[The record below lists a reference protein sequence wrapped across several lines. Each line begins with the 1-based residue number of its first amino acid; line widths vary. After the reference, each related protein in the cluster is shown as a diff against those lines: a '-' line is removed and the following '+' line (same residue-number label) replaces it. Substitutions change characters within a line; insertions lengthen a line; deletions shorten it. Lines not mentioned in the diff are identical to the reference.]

1 MGISSGVLPIAQ
13 TEEPLN
19 VVTTSLGAEAKNV
32 REARRF
38 VERALDDWDLS
49 QLADLAT
56 LLTSELV
63 TNAILHAHSAVEL
76 SLTLATDRIRIEVRD
91 DGDGEPAR
99 RELAVEATSGRG
111 LALVDLLATDWGVIG
126 HGLGKSVWFEL
137 LR

>member
-1 MGISSGVLPIAQ
+1 M
-13 TEEPLN
+13 
-19 VVTTSLGAEAKNV
+19 VTTSLGAEAKNV

-38 VERALDDWDLS
+38 VEQSLTDWDLERLS
-49 QLADLAT
+49 ELGA

-76 SLTLATDRIRIEVRD
+76 SLSLATDRVRIEVRD

-99 RELAVEATSGRG
+99 RESVLEATSGRG
-111 LALVDLLATDWGVIG
+111 LTLVDMLAIDWGVVG

-137 LR
+137 PL

>member
-1 MGISSGVLPIAQ
+1 V
-13 TEEPLN
+13 N
-19 VVTTSLGAEAKNV
+19 VVTTSLGAEARNV

-38 VERALDDWDLS
+38 VERALAEWDLTD
-49 QLADLAT
+49 LTDLAT

-76 SLTLATDRIRIEVRD
+76 SLTLDADRVRVEVRD

-99 RELAVEATSGRG
+99 RELVVEATSGRG
-111 LALVDLLATDWGVIG
+111 LALVDMLATDWGVVG

>member
-1 MGISSGVLPIAQ
+1 M
-13 TEEPLN
+13 N
-19 VVTTSLGAEAKNV
+19 VVTTSLGAEARNV

-38 VERALDDWDLS
+38 VERALAEWDLTD
-49 QLADLAT
+49 LTDLAT

-76 SLTLATDRIRIEVRD
+76 SLTLDADRVRVEVRD

-99 RELAVEATSGRG
+99 RELVVEATSGRG
-111 LALVDLLATDWGVIG
+111 LALVDMLATDWGVVG

>member
-38 VERALDDWDLS
+38 VERSLADWDLL

-76 SLTLATDRIRIEVRD
+76 SLTLDTDRIRIEVRD
-91 DGDGEPAR
+91 DGDGEPA
-99 RELAVEATSGRG
+99 
-111 LALVDLLATDWGVIG
+111 DMLATDWGVIG

-137 LR
+137 SR